1 MTESIVEA
9 FTVTLLAAVFFAAGI
24 SKLRALETFEGV
36 VQNFRLL
43 PERLVAPA
51 AYTLPIVEVAVAAA
65 LLVPVSRS
73 YGALAAVGL
82 IGVFTVAVAINLLR
96 GRREIDCGCFN
107 SELKQRLSWWL
118 VLRNL
123 ALAGLAWWLAGAAV
137 STSAASWVPWLLG
150 GVTAAMAAI
159 IYVAAATLSAIAN
172 DVAARRAVMAAAHRH
187 QGAANEGIDA

>member
-1 MTESIVEA
+1 MTEPIAEA
-9 FTVTLLAAVFFAAGI
+9 FTVTLLAAIFFAAGM

-51 AYTLPIVEVAVAAA
+51 SYILPIVEVAVAAA
-65 LLVPVSRS
+65 LLMPVSRS
-73 YGALAAVGL
+73 YGAWAAVCL
-82 IGVFTVAVAINLLR
+82 IGVFTVAVAINLFR

-137 STSAASWVPWLLG
+137 STSATGWIPWLLG
-150 GVTAAMAAI
+150 GVTAAMAAV
-159 IYVAAATLSAIAN
+159 IYVAATTLSAIAN
-172 DVAARRAVMAAAHRH
+172 DVAARRAAAAAAHQHR
-187 QGAANEGIDA
+187 